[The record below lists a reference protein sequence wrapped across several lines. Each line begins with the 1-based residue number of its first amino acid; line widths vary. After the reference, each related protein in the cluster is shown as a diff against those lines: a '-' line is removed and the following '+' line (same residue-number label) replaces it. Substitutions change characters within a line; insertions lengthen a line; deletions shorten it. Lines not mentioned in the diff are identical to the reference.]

1 MRESLVIVIG
11 LLVLSVVSG
20 MLGLGVA
27 FAAVPFLGL
36 FLPDLVHQV
45 QPLSLLLNGLTALF
59 STVGFSRSGYV
70 DWKRGG
76 LLAALTTVFAPVGT
90 YLAHHSHEI
99 HIWYVYFIAVIYL
112 SYRLFKPAKT
122 ALTKPNFRLAM
133 VLSIPISVLSGFL
146 GVGPG
151 FLLMPTLILVGFEA
165 KHAAGMNAL
174 AVTPPS
180 FSALIPHLPSAQF
193 NITLTVALLV
203 VGAIGSYVGARMTS
217 LYMPSGRIK
226 QLFGVLIA
234 LTTLY
239 KIFTLV
245 R

>member
-1 MRESLVIVIG
+1 MNQSFIIVTG

-36 FLPDLVHQV
+36 FLPDLVNQV
-45 QPLSLLLNGLTALF
+45 QPLSLLLNGLTAMF
-59 STVGFSRSGYV
+59 SAIGFSRSGYV
-70 DWKRGG
+70 DWRRGG
-76 LLAALTTVFAPVGT
+76 LLAALTTVFAPVGA
-90 YLAHHSHEI
+90 YVAQHIPQI
-99 HIWYVYFIAVIYL
+99 HIWYIYFFAVIYL
-112 SYRLFKPAKT
+112 AYRLFKPVKT
-122 ALTKPNFRLAM
+122 GLAKPNFRLALG
-133 VLSIPISVLSGFL
+133 LSIPISILSGFL

-151 FLLMPTLILVGFEA
+151 FLLLPTLILVGFEA

-180 FSALIPHLPSAQF
+180 FSALIPHLSTAQF
-193 NITLTVALLV
+193 NLHLTVTLLV
-203 VGAIGSYVGARMTS
+203 VGAIGSYIGARMTS

-226 QLFGVLIA
+226 QIFGVLIV